1 MMIADVGSVS
11 KPMVGEEIGS
21 YNRKFAQNWRKILVD
36 KFGEQGQN
44 VTDSK
49 RLSQQLASL
58 QTKFNENMEQ
68 MGNLGQG
75 YEKLSTFSEWLDNLD
90 NNNFYNPYEYIEVPG

>member
-1 MMIADVGSVS
+1 MLFRSVTKGKLQQLIAMMIADVGSVS

-44 VTDSK
+44 VTD
-49 RLSQQLASL
+49 
-58 QTKFNENMEQ
+58 
-68 MGNLGQG
+68 
-75 YEKLSTFSEWLDNLD
+75 
-90 NNNFYNPYEYIEVPG
+90 

>member
-44 VTDSK
+44 VTD
-49 RLSQQLASL
+49 
-58 QTKFNENMEQ
+58 
-68 MGNLGQG
+68 
-75 YEKLSTFSEWLDNLD
+75 
-90 NNNFYNPYEYIEVPG
+90 